1 MSTPEEL
8 LCSRKW
14 RMKRGTWMLW
24 GWFPF
29 AWTAWVGYLIIGIKA
44 RSWKWIAIAIGF
56 FALGLG
62 SMIAMVMI
70 TNAATAAAGN
80 QLAKGEPLPEPWS
93 TYSSLVL
100 VVLLVVWLG
109 NAAVVQ
115 WFVNR
120 KWLVWRARNNN
131 AKSATP
137 WYATATATPGAA
149 AGGGIPATQVSP
161 VAAVDNA
168 LRTPA
173 PARVQ
178 AAPPAMATASPLQ
191 AAPAPATPQAPSN
204 LAPPAPGTLHAPGTA
219 TGKPDPLDLNT
230 ATRDQLAALPGID
243 LAWADHIIATRSR
256 VGGFANPADL
266 VTAASVQPHVFAGI
280 RDRLVATPP
289 AAPELAVPTDG
300 RRLEF

>member
-1 MSTPEEL
+1 M
-8 LCSRKW
+8 
-14 RMKRGTWMLW
+14 MRGTWMLW

-44 RSWKWIAIAIGF
+44 RSWKWIATAIGF
-56 FALGLG
+56 FAFGLG

-70 TNAATAAAGN
+70 TNAATAAAGHE
-80 QLAKGEPLPEPWS
+80 LAKGESWPEPWS
-93 TYSSLVL
+93 TYSSLVV
-100 VVLLVVWLG
+100 VVLLVVWIG
-109 NAAVVQ
+109 NAAAVQ

-120 KWLVWRARNNN
+120 KWLVWRAHNN

-149 AGGGIPATQVSP
+149 VGSGVPPTQVSP
-161 VAAVDNA
+161 AVAVDNA
-168 LRTPA
+168 LRASEPA
-173 PARVQ
+173 DVPPATST
-178 AAPPAMATASPLQ
+178 AAPLLTP
-191 AAPAPATPQAPSN
+191 PAPATPQTPSR
-204 LAPPAPGTLHAPGTA
+204 LAPPAPGTLYAPGMA
-219 TGKPDPLDLNT
+219 KPAPIDLNT
-230 ATRDQLAALPGID
+230 ATRDQLVTLPGID

-256 VGGFANPADL
+256 VGGFTNPADL

-289 AAPELAVPTDG
+289 AVPEPAIPADG

>member
-14 RMKRGTWMLW
+14 RIMRGTWMLW
-24 GWFPF
+24 GWVPF

-44 RSWKWIAIAIGF
+44 RSWKWVATAVGF
-56 FALGLG
+56 FAFGLT
-62 SMIAMVMI
+62 SMILISAI
-70 TNAATAAAGN
+70 QNAASDAVGHE
-80 QLAKGEPLPEPWS
+80 LVKGEATPEPWA
-93 TYSSLVL
+93 TYNVIVFLVL
-100 VVLLVVWLG
+100 IAVWIG

-120 KWLVWRARNNN
+120 KWLVWRAHHQ

-149 AGGGIPATQVSP
+149 VGSGVPPTQVSP
-161 VAAVDNA
+161 AAAVDNA
-168 LRTPA
+168 LLVSEPA
-173 PARVQ
+173 GLPAATST
-178 AAPPAMATASPLQ
+178 AAPLLTPL
-191 AAPAPATPQAPSN
+191 APATQQAPSR
-204 LAPPAPGTLHAPGTA
+204 LAPPAPGTLYAPGTA
-219 TGKPDPLDLNT
+219 SAKSAPIDLNT
-230 ATRDQLAALPGID
+230 ASRDQLATLPGID

-256 VGGFANPADL
+256 VGGFTSPADL

-289 AAPELAVPTDG
+289 AVPDPAIPADG

>member
-14 RMKRGTWMLW
+14 RTVRGAWMLW

-44 RSWKWIAIAIGF
+44 RNWKWIATAVGF
-56 FALGLG
+56 FAFGLT
-62 SMIAMVMI
+62 SMILISAI
-70 TNAATAAAGN
+70 QNAARDAVGHE
-80 QLAKGEPLPEPWS
+80 LVKGEATPEPWA
-93 TYSSLVL
+93 TYNVIVFLVL
-100 VVLLVVWLG
+100 IAVWIG

-120 KWLVWRARNNN
+120 KWLVWRAHNNP
-131 AKSATP
+131 KGATP

-149 AGGGIPATQVSP
+149 VGGGVPAAQVSP

-168 LRTPA
+168 LRGPA
-173 PARVQ
+173 PAGVPAATST
-178 AAPPAMATASPLQ
+178 AAPLLTPPSS
-191 AAPAPATPQAPSN
+191 ATPQAPSR
-204 LAPPAPGTLHAPGTA
+204 LSPPAPGTLYAPGTEAA
-219 TGKPDPLDLNT
+219 TPAPIDLNT

-256 VGGFANPADL
+256 VGGFASPADL

-280 RDRLVATPP
+280 RDRLVATPT
-289 AAPELAVPTDG
+289 AVPEPAVPADG